1 MKFTTVILIER
12 IGEKVKKVISACIDQ
27 VIQFDSEQEI
37 DLLLEHLKSRKQRFT
52 IVWKNNLNDG
62 NVQIRI
68 RRQYNQHFMEEGE
81 NSE

>member
-62 NVQIRI
+62 KVQIRI